1 MSDGDTCPVVCIG
14 YKPWLVNVFA
24 SGSSTI
30 ISFGLK
36 APRTYI
42 LGANWPTIDGNT
54 SSGNPFNFG
63 KIFGILRVT
72 VENTTDYSGP
82 SYIIVS
88 GGEITELQKNWYIES
103 WTINSSGELLIAT
116 TTFQHVFVTKI
127 M

>member
-1 MSDGDTCPVVCIG
+1 MDRFVI
-14 YKPWLVNVFA
+14 
-24 SGSSTI
+24 
-30 ISFGLK
+30 
-36 APRTYI
+36 I